1 MQAGS
6 TICPRCHQQV
16 PPGSAYCPTCG
27 EAIDSALVAELQWLY
42 RTLTDLDQRIAA
54 GQGDMTIA
62 ALREVY
68 YAQYMAK
75 RTPAG
80 GAYQPGA
87 PAVAPPPGA
96 AAAAPATPQGTP
108 FSWSAFFADQSIAIM
123 AYIGAFLLLI
133 ATLIF
138 EIGRWQALG
147 NSVKLAVVVVVYLLF
162 GGLGQWLRRVP
173 RLRTVGGAY
182 LMVFALLTPLVA
194 LAVYLFALRGQNISI
209 SGVICLSACY
219 ATAIYLVLALQTKL
233 SAYSYFAWI
242 ALAVAAQALL
252 PWIDAPSAWWAVALA
267 VTALAL
273 LAPRR
278 LKWPAYFARPAT
290 IAAAAVSALAA
301 LGIELQG
308 FVRLPFANAG
318 EPAPAFAASRV
329 SFVVAALALTALA
342 AAWGLTLRDG
352 QGAAPSAATL
362 DLLDGAT
369 AALGAQS
376 VVAIAFLAQFTASQ
390 MAYVLAA
397 LALAEFGVAL
407 ALRQAQSGRRDLRY
421 GIEWLAVALGA
432 FGALANVGAADPN
445 WPFIVG
451 FIAAGGVAVAAAVV
465 EQQRWWIVAGGV
477 AFSLAF
483 HSIAVGIVNNLFAL
497 VRVPFSAAYRMALS
511 ELELGFT
518 ALLWLLALGGG
529 FTAALRRY
537 AASLYVAALLN
548 AVYVALLL
556 ASLSGAANYQTLVL
570 AAFAVGALIA
580 GWRENEPISSG
591 IATGIFGALAVLP
604 LTFGTS
610 NGLVVALVGLLPAL
624 VALGLRRLLGRTWA
638 IAPYA
643 VAAWA
648 VSIAGG
654 QLALGPVSTQSW
666 SALGIPFAALF
677 LLVMVVP
684 ATIAALWEDQAW
696 MMIFPALLALF
707 AIGMIQD
714 QYARPVL
721 VLALAGGGIA
731 LRQRRGRWW
740 DLALLGAATLGALF
754 VVTQDDGLGNSA
766 LAPKIVFLV
775 LLAAAGYTA
784 ALLARGSVETGIAA
798 ALLIFLP
805 MLLESFSTEPT
816 WAYTTALAAE
826 SIVMTGLGV
835 GVRAR
840 ILQVIGAGMVG
851 LAALR
856 GAVLAYQSGVPI
868 ALIVA
873 AMAILLLGGA
883 LWLSLRG
890 REATSAG

>member
-6 TICPRCHQQV
+6 TICPRCHHQV
-16 PPGSAYCPTCG
+16 PPGSAYCPNCG
-27 EAIDSALVAELQWLY
+27 EPIDPALVAELQWLY
-42 RTLTDLDQRIAA
+42 RTLIDLDRRIAA
-54 GQGDMTIA
+54 GQSDMTIT
-62 ALREVY
+62 ALREDY
-68 YAQYMAK
+68 YAQYLAK
-75 RTPAG
+75 RTGGG

-87 PAVAPPPGA
+87 PAVAPPPG

-182 LMVFALLTPLVA
+182 LVVFALLTPLMA
-194 LAVYLFALRGQNISI
+194 LAVYLFALRGRGVPI

-219 ATAIYLVLALQTKL
+219 ATAIYLLLALQTKL
-233 SAYSYFAWI
+233 PAYSYFAWI

-252 PWIDAPSAWWAVALA
+252 PWINAPSAWWTVALA
-267 VTALAL
+267 ATALAL

-278 LKWPAYFARPAT
+278 LKWPAYFAQPAT
-290 IAAAAVSALAA
+290 IAAAVASAVAA

-308 FVRLPFANAG
+308 FLFLVASLGHQPDPFTRV
-318 EPAPAFAASRV
+318 AFA
-329 SFVVAALALTALA
+329 VAALALTALA

-352 QGAAPSAATL
+352 QGTAPSAATL
-362 DLLDGAT
+362 DLVDGAA
-369 AALGAQS
+369 AALGAQA
-376 VVAIAFLAQFTASQ
+376 VVALAFLAQFTASQ
-390 MAYVLAA
+390 MAYVLAV

-407 ALRQAQSGRRDLRY
+407 ALRQTQSGRRNLRY

-432 FGALANVGAADPN
+432 FGALANVGLDQEAPD
-445 WPFIVG
+445 WPFIIG
-451 FIAAGGVAVAAAVV
+451 FAAAGIVAVAAAVV
-465 EQQRWWIVAGGV
+465 EKQRWWIVAGGV

-483 HSIAVGIVNNLFAL
+483 HSIAVGIVNSLTRNKYTYSLG
-497 VRVPFSAAYRMALS
+497 YRITLS

-529 FTAALRRY
+529 FTDALRRY
-537 AASLYVAALLN
+537 AAPLYVVALLN

-556 ASLSGAANYQTLVL
+556 PGLSDAANYQTFVL

-580 GWRENEPISSG
+580 GQRENEPISSG
-591 IATGIFGALAVLP
+591 VAAGTFGALAVLP
-604 LTFGTS
+604 LTLGAS

-648 VSIAGG
+648 VLIAGG
-654 QLALGPVSTQSW
+654 QLALGPVSTHSW
-666 SALGIPFAALF
+666 SALGISFAALF
-677 LLVMVVP
+677 LLVMAVP

-696 MMIFPALLALF
+696 MMVFPALLALF

-754 VVTQDDGLGNSA
+754 VVAQYDTLGNPA
-766 LAPKIVFLV
+766 LAQKIVFLV

-816 WAYTTALAAE
+816 WAYTTALAVE
-826 SIVMTGLGV
+826 SIVMIGLGV
-835 GVRAR
+835 GMRAR
-840 ILQVIGAGMVG
+840 ILQLIGSGMVG

-873 AMAILLLGGA
+873 AMAVLLLGGA

-890 REATSAG
+890 REATPAG